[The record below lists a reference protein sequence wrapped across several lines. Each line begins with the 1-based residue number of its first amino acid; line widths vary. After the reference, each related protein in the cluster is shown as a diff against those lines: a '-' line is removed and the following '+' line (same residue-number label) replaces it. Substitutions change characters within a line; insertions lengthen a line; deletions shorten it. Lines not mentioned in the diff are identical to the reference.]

1 MGPEPDLQPPASR
14 GVAGAR
20 ERRRAGCA
28 KRAFGGPSRPR
39 GTRGAARCPAEP
51 IVERERQSRRPPP
64 PDPDPRLAACGP
76 GTQRPE
82 AYSVMCSKGR
92 HREWLQILEAT
103 MRARTSVR
111 LLILGN
117 LLLPALAPAQAPAPL
132 AGRAVYVADSAD
144 DS

>member
-1 MGPEPDLQPPASR
+1 MGPEPIC
-14 GVAGAR
+14 

-82 AYSVMCSKGR
+82 AYSVMCSKGGR
-92 HREWLQILEAT
+92 HAPDER
-103 MRARTSVR
+103 R
-111 LLILGN
+111 
-117 LLLPALAPAQAPAPL
+117 LAPGL
-132 AGRAVYVADSAD
+132 RRRRAEELRSSEEVETVGAVEES
-144 DS
+144 